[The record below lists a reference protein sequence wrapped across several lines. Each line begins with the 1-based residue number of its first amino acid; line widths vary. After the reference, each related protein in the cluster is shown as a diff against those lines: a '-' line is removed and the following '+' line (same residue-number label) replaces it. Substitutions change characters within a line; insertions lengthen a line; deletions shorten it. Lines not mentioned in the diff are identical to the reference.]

1 MLSSSTGGLS
11 SNELPTLGTAKYF
24 YHTLYG
30 ISLDKEVITFKAIIE
45 YSCIYTKF
53 ETGEI

>member
-45 YSCIYTKF
+45 YKKCSLI
-53 ETGEI
+53 EGV